1 MATIDEIKAAN
12 PIAEVIGE
20 TFRLEQKGTELQ
32 AVQHDSLKVNPN
44 TGLYFWF
51 KHQGQTGW
59 SGSVIDWVMYHAP
72 GTQDVGAAIR
82 WLCDRAGLPYETS
95 AASSEATRARRE
107 REEVLDL
114 AARVLS
120 GRLALSDS
128 AKAYVSARGW
138 SMDTARAARLGYTG
152 DKPEAARKEMVAA
165 LKGAG
170 VDLECPAAVA
180 VIGYAGDVAGWA
192 KAHELQP
199 SDAWLRDNRIPGLP
213 VGHLVYTHVLANRVV
228 YLSLRLAS
236 TERKGHYNLPQ
247 ELAGPKQMYANWL
260 YRQTAEQVA
269 VVEGQADAV
278 TLGQWEIP
286 AIALAG
292 NTPGQPLVNMLDQVG
307 KRYAGLDADDSGA
320 SHNRTLAK
328 AMGPRCT
335 YVVWPA
341 KDVNAWALEDL
352 QRTPAEVQVW
362 LNQQPTYVQW
372 LADRVSASVN
382 GTKEQA
388 IMDLAEQAAKLGRQ
402 WWAIAR
408 EDLASRASMKVSA
421 LEKIVKAREAEDAD
435 AAADADVEELP
446 DDLPELTTSGREMI
460 GDHFVDLIWDTTHRR
475 FRLAVRGPEPDY
487 ELSVRNDVE
496 IKGVKWIPPEPSE
509 LMGLGDTIIFPDGLN
524 EKRQALSVVELHK
537 RIVAFANKYFD
548 ADAEFQSVAAYYIIL
563 TWLYDCFQTIGYLR
577 MVGPYGVGKSRFTDT
592 YGYISYRAIRAAGS
606 SSVSPIFRTLH
617 LIRGTLVMDEI
628 NAPDKSTDPELE
640 MIFKLGSS
648 RRSPA
653 ILRTGGDKNSL
664 FPEGFQV
671 YGPKIF
677 GAIKRFNDPATDSR
691 CITYR
696 ASLATTRTDIP
707 KALQSVFDREAA
719 ELRRELMTFRM
730 AFWETEKQ
738 LDYTDVDPT
747 LEPRSQQIGAALF
760 TLVKDPDARAAITAM
775 LRDQEGENRA
785 EREMSIA
792 AKLLQAVIQIAA
804 KPQVQKK
811 GEAYAAYWDMRLTVL
826 VQAIRDAVFDEED
839 AAPARN
845 EDGTVN
851 QSSPRND
858 KSHWVNRLSPK
869 RVSQT
874 AKTELGL
881 RVEKCSWHPSKPF
894 GVTLMADAIQRLPAL
909 CRKYGVEFVEP
920 GSQAPGPRQQ
930 LELQEPE
937 QPPDWPAEIPPDP
950 PADEAF
956 SLIPSED

>member
-1 MATIDEIKAAN
+1 MATIEEIKAAN

-20 TFRLEQKGTELQ
+20 TQRLQQKGTELVG
-32 AVQHDSLKVNPN
+32 VQHDSLKVNPN
-44 TGLYFWF
+44 TGMYFWF
-51 KHQGQTGW
+51 KHQGQAGW

-82 WLCDRAGLPYETS
+82 WLCDRANLPYATS
-95 AASSEATRARRE
+95 EQASEAARARRE

-114 AARVLS
+114 AARVLG
-120 GRLALSDS
+120 GRLALSES
-128 AKAYVSARGW
+128 AQAYVKARGW

-152 DKPEAARKEMVAA
+152 DRPEASRKEMMAA

-192 KAHELQP
+192 KAHDLQP

-213 VGHLVYTHVLANRVV
+213 AGHLVYTHVLGGRVV

-236 TERKGHYNLPQ
+236 LERKGHYNLPQ
-247 ELAGPKQMYANWL
+247 ELAGPKVMYANWL
-260 YRQTAEQVA
+260 YRPNAEQVA
-269 VVEGQADAV
+269 IIEGQADAV

-286 AIALAG
+286 GIALAG
-292 NTPGQPLVNMLDQVG
+292 NTPGQPLLNMVDQIG
-307 KRYAGLDADDSGA
+307 RRYAGLDSDDVGA
-320 SHNRTLAK
+320 SHNRELAK
-328 AMGPRCT
+328 QLGPRCT

-352 QRTPAEVQVW
+352 QRTPAETQIW
-362 LNQQPTYVQW
+362 LNQQPTFVQW
-372 LADRVSASVN
+372 LADRVGASVN
-382 GTKEQA
+382 GSKEQA
-388 IMDLAEQAAKLGRQ
+388 IVDLAEQAARLGRQ
-402 WWAIAR
+402 WYAIAR
-408 EDLASRASMKVSA
+408 EGLAERANMKLTA
-421 LEKIVKAREAEDAD
+421 LDKIVKARELEDAE
-435 AAADADVEELP
+435 AADTAEADDLP
-446 DDLPELTTSGREMI
+446 DDLPTLVTPGRELI
-460 GDHFVDLIWDTTHRR
+460 HDHFLDLVWDATHHR
-475 FRLAVRGPEPDY
+475 FRLAVRGPGPEY
-487 ELSVRNDVE
+487 ELSIKNEVE
-496 IKGVKWIPPEPSE
+496 IKGVRYVPPEPSE
-509 LMGLGDTIIFPDGLN
+509 LMGLIDTIIFPDGLN
-524 EKRQALSVVELHK
+524 EKRQPLSVVELHK
-537 RIVAFANKYFD
+537 RITVFADKYFD
-548 ADAEFQSVAAYYIIL
+548 ADREFQSVAAYYIIL
-563 TWLYDCFQTIGYLR
+563 TWLFDCFQTIGYLR
-577 MVGPYGVGKSRFTDT
+577 MLGPYGVGKSRFTDT
-592 YGYISYRAIRAAGS
+592 YGYIAYRAIRAAGS

-653 ILRTGGDKNSL
+653 ILRTGGNKDSL

-738 LDYTDVDPT
+738 LDYNDVDPT

-760 TLVKDPDARAAITAM
+760 TLVKDADARAAITAM

-826 VQAIRDAVFDEED
+826 VQAVRDAVFDEED
-839 AAPARN
+839 APPARN

-909 CRKYGVEFVEP
+909 CRKYGVEYVEP
-920 GSQAPGPRQQ
+920 NSQAAAPRQQ
-930 LELQEPE
+930 LEIQEPE
-937 QPPDWPAEIPPDP
+937 QPPEWPTEIPPDP
-950 PADEAF
+950 PADETF